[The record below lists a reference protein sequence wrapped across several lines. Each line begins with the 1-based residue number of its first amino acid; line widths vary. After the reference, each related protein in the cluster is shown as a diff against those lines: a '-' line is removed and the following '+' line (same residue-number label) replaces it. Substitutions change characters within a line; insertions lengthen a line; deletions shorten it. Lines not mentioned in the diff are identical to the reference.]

1 MGIGAGI
8 GAGPVGGTGSGIGT
22 GVGGGIGSGVG
33 AGVGAGIGEGVGI
46 SVDMVPV
53 VAVSM
58 VSNVAPVIA
67 VSRGRPLSGFS
78 VQTRISNAT
87 MATVEI
93 ANTFLMGASPRGV
106 TTRAKILP
114 GG

>member
-22 GVGGGIGSGVG
+22 GIGGGIGS
-33 AGVGAGIGEGVGI
+33 GVGAGIGEGVGI

-106 TTRAKILP
+106 TARAKILP